1 VLKAVAVEPIATKD
15 IALAVMSGSA
25 SIASILLVF
34 IGFVIARAEA
44 LPSETDDAIV
54 KKHTLPAKI
63 GLIPLL
69 EQVVV
74 LGASYLWLYYPTS
87 NPLFVTWSFGFAL
100 GLVLFIGYSA
110 YITLRL

>member
-1 VLKAVAVEPIATKD
+1 MESVTSKD

-44 LPSETDDAIV
+44 LPSTTDDAIV

-63 GLIPLL
+63 GLIPLI
-69 EQVVV
+69 EQVIV
-74 LGASYLWLYYPTS
+74 LGASYLWLYYPAS
-87 NPLFVTWSFGFAL
+87 NPLFLTWSFGFAL
-100 GLVLFIGYSA
+100 GLALFIGYSA

>member
-1 VLKAVAVEPIATKD
+1 VEPIATKD
-15 IALAVMSGSA
+15 IALAVLSGSA

-44 LPSETDDAIV
+44 LPAVTDDSIIS
-54 KKHTLPAKI
+54 KYTLPAKI

-69 EQVVV
+69 AQVVV
-74 LGASYLWLYYPTS
+74 LAASYLWLYYPTCK
-87 NPLFVTWSFGFAL
+87 PLFFIWSVGFGL